1 MATIHDLKKSKYLS
15 RADVVSPILVTIKSY
30 SEMNVAMEGDEKEM
44 RYVLHL
50 VEQEKPFI
58 INSTN
63 GQIIAQINGS
73 EDLDNWA
80 GTKIVVYFDPNIAM
94 GGRLVGGLRVRAPK
108 NQPKVLPKPAES
120 LPPVDPAAEDDSDS
134 VPF

>member
-1 MATIHDLKKSKYLS
+1 MPTIHDLKKSKYLS
-15 RADVVSPILVTIKSY
+15 RADVVTPILVTIKSY

-50 VEQEKPFI
+50 AEQEKPFI
-58 INSTN
+58 LNSTN
-63 GQIIAQINGS
+63 GQIVAQINGS

-80 GTKIVVYFDPNIAM
+80 GTKIVIYFDPNVPMA
-94 GGRLVGGLRVRAPK
+94 GKLVGGLRVRAPK
-108 NQPKVLPKPAES
+108 NQPKILPKPTE
-120 LPPVDPAAEDDSDS
+120 PPPIDPAAEADDSD